1 MSSQH
6 KTLILFGSILTIAI
20 LFLLWQK
27 LCFNSTNYYR
37 KLIAEANS
45 LVITYFILNPEEYGE
60 VVATISDKEQLRRLS
75 SSVKLHG
82 FWFPWV
88 GPVMSS
94 FRIRMFRNGVHC
106 DIIVTQDGHIREGTC
121 TVNVH
126 NKLVA
131 TTKAL
136 IKESGAKLP
145 DLKRILEQ
153 AMHPPEDSFHNDAP
167 RR

>member
-27 LCFNSTNYYR
+27 LCFNSTSYYR

-60 VVATISDKEQLRRLS
+60 VVATISDKEQFRRLS

-82 FWFPWV
+82 FWFPRSW
-88 GPVMSS
+88 
-94 FRIRMFRNGVHC
+94 
-106 DIIVTQDGHIREGTC
+106 
-121 TVNVH
+121 
-126 NKLVA
+126 
-131 TTKAL
+131 
-136 IKESGAKLP
+136 
-145 DLKRILEQ
+145 
-153 AMHPPEDSFHNDAP
+153 
-167 RR
+167 